1 MAMYWLVQ
9 GCKAGDSLVFHFSGH
24 GAQQRN
30 RDGGE
35 VDGFD
40 ETILPMDFQTQGM
53 IVDDVIN
60 ESLIRPLPNG
70 VRLHAVVDACHSG
83 TVLDLPFFCRMNR

>member
-1 MAMYWLVQ
+1 MYWLVQ

-35 VDGFD
+35 IDGFD

-60 ESLIRPLPNG
+60 EAFTKWCAATCSRRCMPQWNCTGFAFLL
-70 VRLHAVVDACHSG
+70 
-83 TVLDLPFFCRMNR
+83 